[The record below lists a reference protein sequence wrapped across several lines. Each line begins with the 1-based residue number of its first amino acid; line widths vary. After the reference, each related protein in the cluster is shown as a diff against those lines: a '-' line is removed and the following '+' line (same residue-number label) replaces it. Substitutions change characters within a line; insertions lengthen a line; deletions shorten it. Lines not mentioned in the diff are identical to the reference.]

1 DIEDEEAIESAR
13 TISPKVYVGCTLES
27 VGAPQLPPAYGT
39 AYIALVQQGLPPDKP
54 EEFFESRMCVPIRP
68 NTEHPEDR
76 RSAHC
81 CHPLPWD
88 GCYHSELH
96 YMRVRI
102 KTDDRPIDPP
112 HSLGPGECV
121 AVTSMLEED
130 AQRRECLRDCAEKG
144 LTPPPAALGEM
155 ALCAIE
161 VADEELSDVP
171 YWRIRAAEKAERSG
185 SPPSEDYCRERN
197 KAFDAAHN
205 HSDCA
210 CDSSGSD
217 RESGSDSI
225 HSRNTAQEDGPV
237 THAVPPVD
245 NIADVERDILAIINY
260 KSDLRDV
267 SPVIVP
273 LSYDLSTL
281 DAPPSPTGF
290 MEELQAIKRIRSEF
304 EERVRK
310 LKEEVRRRDDVYM
323 AGIEAR
329 RTARSSEEAQA
340 ASSIPARSKWLF
352 LTNLSLFNNRM
363 KARFATLE
371 REPRVEGVASLQDI
385 EDEEVAEAARKI
397 SPKVYVGCPL
407 EIIGAPQLPPAYLV
421 ADVALVQQGLP
432 PERPEEFLESRMCV
446 PIRPNTQHP
455 EGRRPAHCCTPLPWD
470 GCYHVALHHMLMRI
484 KSEDRPID
492 PPHSLS
498 PPECVALISMLE
510 DDQRRRQ
517 ALRECAARGLTLPPP
532 SLGEQALSAIKL
544 ANRKVTDI
552 PSWQVKEAEEA
563 ERLAYSPPDDDH
575 YVEDDE
581 NSESTSAYSAGSR
594 VCSSGGND
602 DASNFNSTRS
612 GDDAREDAA
621 MDTGSVVDDTA
632 DFEHDILAAMNPQSD
647 THYASPVIV
656 PLSYDLGSL
665 DAPPSP
671 TGFMEELEEL
681 NRIRLEYE
689 QRVLRLKEEIRR
701 RDDEYVAG
709 IEARRIAKGPEE
721 PQITSSPSTQSKWP
735 FAPNIVPFTNKLKAR
750 LG

>member
-1 DIEDEEAIESAR
+1 DIEDEEVIESAR
-13 TISPKVYVGCTLES
+13 AILSKVYVGCILES

-39 AYIALVQQGLPPDKP
+39 AYVALVQQGLPPDKP
-54 EEFFESRMCVPIRP
+54 EEFFESQMCVPIRP
-68 NTEHPEDR
+68 NTEHPGSR
-76 RSAHC
+76 RAAHC

-88 GCYHSELH
+88 GCYHTALH
-96 YMRVRI
+96 HMRVRI
-102 KTDDRPIDPP
+102 KTEDRPIDPP

-121 AVTSMLEED
+121 AVSAMLEED
-130 AQRRECLRDCAEKG
+130 AQRRECLRDCAAKG
-144 LTPPPAALGEM
+144 LTPPPATLGEM

-171 YWRIRAAEKAERSG
+171 YWRIRAAEKVESSG
-185 SPPSEDYCRERN
+185 SPPGEDYNRQHD
-197 KAFDAAHN
+197 KAFDDN
-205 HSDCA
+205 HSDGA
-210 CDSSGSD
+210 CGPSGSD
-217 RESGSDSI
+217 RASDSDSI
-225 HSRNTAQEDGPV
+225 HSRNTAQDDGPV
-237 THAVPPVD
+237 TDTVPPVD

-260 KSDLRDV
+260 RSDLRDV

-273 LSYDLSTL
+273 LSYDLSAL

-290 MEELQAIKRIRSEF
+290 MEELDAINMIRSES
-304 EERVRK
+304 EERIRK
-310 LKEEVRRRDDVYM
+310 LKEEVRRRDDEYM
-323 AGIEAR
+323 AGIAAR

-340 ASSIPARSKWLF
+340 VSSTAARFQWSFWTSLCLF
-352 LTNLSLFNNRM
+352 KNRM

-371 REPRVEGVASLQDI
+371 HEPRVEGVASLQDI
-385 EDEEVAEAARKI
+385 EDEEVAEAARRI
-397 SPKVYVGCPL
+397 SPEVYVGCPL
-407 EIIGAPQLPPAYLV
+407 EIIGAPQLPPAFLV

-432 PERPEEFLESRMCV
+432 PERSEEFLESRMCV

-484 KSEDRPID
+484 KSEDRPIN

-517 ALRECAARGLTLPPP
+517 ALRECAARGLTPPP
-532 SLGEQALSAIKL
+532 ASLGEQALSAIKL
-544 ANRKVTDI
+544 ADRKVTDI

-581 NSESTSAYSAGSR
+581 NSDSTSAYSAGSR
-594 VCSSGGND
+594 VCSSGGSD
-602 DASNFNSTRS
+602 GASDFNSTRS
-612 GDDAREDAA
+612 GDDARQAVA
-621 MDTGSVVDDTA
+621 TDTGSVVDDTA
-632 DFEHDILAAMNPQSD
+632 DLEHDILAAMNPQSD
-647 THYASPVIV
+647 SHYASPVIV

-671 TGFMEELEEL
+671 TGFMEELEEI
-681 NRIRLEYE
+681 NRIRSEYE

-709 IEARRIAKGPEE
+709 IEARRTAKSPEV
-721 PQITSSPSTQSKWP
+721 PQNTSSPSTQFKWP
-735 FAPNIVPFTNKLKAR
+735 FSPNIMPFTNKLKAR